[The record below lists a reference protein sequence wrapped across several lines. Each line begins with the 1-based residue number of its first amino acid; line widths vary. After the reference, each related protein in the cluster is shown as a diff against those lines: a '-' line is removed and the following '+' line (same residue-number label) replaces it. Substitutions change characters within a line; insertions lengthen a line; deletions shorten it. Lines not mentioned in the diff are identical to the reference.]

1 MFSAASGNAGLK
13 SSTAGGF
20 EGWPREIEIEIEI
33 GMASGSGSGWN
44 FSRALSI
51 SISMPI
57 STVTTRR
64 CDAEPR

>member
-33 GMASGSGSGWN
+33 GMASGSGSGCN
-44 FSRALSI
+44 FSRAL

-57 STVTTRR
+57 STVTTHR
-64 CDAEPR
+64 CEAEPR

>member
-33 GMASGSGSGWN
+33 GMGSGSGWN

-57 STVTTRR
+57 STVTTHR
-64 CDAEPR
+64 CEAEPR

>member
-33 GMASGSGSGWN
+33 GMGSGSGWN

-64 CDAEPR
+64 CEAEPR